1 MADRYGWKRSERE
14 VANALGVKRN
24 PNTGEHRSDIDTP
37 SFSIE
42 HKKRKRLPR
51 LLIAAMDQAFRAAQ
65 PGKTPVVVLSEVKQG
80 IKAKRFVVMR
90 WQDWLDW
97 YGRPKE

>member
-1 MADRYGWKRSERE
+1 MSDRFGWKRSERE
-14 VANALGVKRN
+14 VATALGVRRN
-24 PNTGEHRSDIDTP
+24 PNTGEHKTDIDAGP
-37 SFSIE
+37 FAIE

-51 LLIAAMDQAFRAAQ
+51 LLIAAMDQAFRAAE
-65 PGKTPVVVLSEVKQG
+65 PGKTPVVVLSEVKRG

-97 YGRPKE
+97 YGKPK